1 MKYINFL
8 LNNEK
13 VIERLFGDHIKILIQ
28 SKKIS
33 IFCNEKDSIFLARDL
48 HLKGLDYLKRKNVN
62 NFVIEIPFKQ
72 SNFNLKKQEFSF
84 YFEENLN
91 IIESKDSDLKYA
103 LNNYNKKV
111 ICDCYAN
118 KQWINGIEK
127 IIDGNLISN
136 IEKGF
141 IKNLRSL

>member
-48 HLKGLDYLKRKNVN
+48 HLKGRL
-62 NFVIEIPFKQ
+62 FK
-72 SNFNLKKQEFSF
+72 KK
-84 YFEENLN
+84 
-91 IIESKDSDLKYA
+91 K
-103 LNNYNKKV
+103 
-111 ICDCYAN
+111 C
-118 KQWINGIEK
+118 
-127 IIDGNLISN
+127 
-136 IEKGF
+136 
-141 IKNLRSL
+141 